1 MSTPSFP
8 HERWLYPVTL
18 DATNNTFEVS
28 EDGVVFRSV
37 TLTPGDYYMTYSVG
51 AGDGLLDELV
61 TQINATAGLTPGYD
75 VDPITPRATMG
86 LGRIGIR
93 ITAPIVTPLTFRFPT
108 STGSTS
114 RPTLAQMLGM
124 EEGDNVGTL
133 FDGEGIL
140 DSWGALAG
148 VWIPGVRRTSYEP
161 QPVGLVSYSTAYAER
176 SGGYGL
182 DRGRRRLRSVAYEY
196 IPSTRVFFGRANLPE
211 YAINAEEATGDT
223 SNSFE
228 LMWRRLSAGDSIYV
242 VHYGPSEEVD
252 LSVPDV
258 SYGAARAADQ
268 VVAENVEGAQVH
280 SAIATMQVLGGE
292 LYRVG
297 FDVATVASS
306 YDY

>member
-37 TLTPGDYYMTYSVG
+37 TLTPGDYYITYSVG

-61 TQINATAGLTPGYD
+61 TQINATTGLTPGYD
-75 VDPITPRATMG
+75 VDPVTPSGTSG
-86 LGRIGIR
+86 LGLIGIR
-93 ITAPIVTPLTFRFPT
+93 LIAPITTPLTLRFPA

-133 FDGEGIL
+133 FDGEGVVE
-140 DSWGALAG
+140 SFGALAG

-161 QPVGLVSYSTAYAER
+161 QPVGLVSYSTEYAER
-176 SGGYGL
+176 GNGYGL
-182 DRGRRRLRSVAYEY
+182 DRGRRRLRAVAYEY

-211 YAINAEEATGDT
+211 YANNAEEATGDT

-228 LMWRRLSAGDSIYV
+228 LMWRRLSAGDSIFV
-242 VHYGPSEEVD
+242 VHYGPGEDID
-252 LSVPDV
+252 LSVPDT
-258 SYGAARAADQ
+258 SYGAARAADE
-268 VVAENVEGAQVH
+268 VVAANVEGAQVH